1 MGRDVSQNYLIGV
14 GIADIT
20 GEAGGVGMMGM
31 ARAQQITKGI
41 HNRQWA
47 RAFVIGDNTDNNSGK
62 RILFVNTDLGQLFE
76 SVYHEVI
83 RRLGEQFGDRYTDQN
98 TVISATHTHSGPGGS
113 AHAVLYN
120 LTIGGFRPDTFEA
133 IVAGIVEACVRADA
147 DLAPGDISIAVGE
160 LHGASVSRNLFQF
173 ECNPEDEQKLFP
185 TANDPQMT
193 QLKFERDGKAVAG
206 LNWFSV
212 HGTSMTN
219 RNTLISADNKGYASY
234 LWEHDWAGQ
243 ASVAKAQGE
252 YNFVAAFAQSSAG
265 DMSPNVGAGT
275 AYGPTDDMFENTR
288 VIGSRQ
294 AVKAKELLDSATEEL
309 RGPVD
314 YRQRYVDFSHVD
326 VAAKWTPNGKDTR
339 TWPAVLGQAFM
350 AGCYDGA
357 GVPFVKQGQMDR
369 VAILKLLDHTMVKVP
384 DHVAAGHSPKPI
396 GIATGLMSPPWTSQ
410 IISIQ
415 VLRVGQLAI
424 VVVPA
429 EFTIVAAHR
438 ARAAVQEALA
448 GQVSHVVLAGYA
460 NDYTGYV
467 VTPEEYMIQRYE
479 SASTHFGPAT
489 LPAYQ
494 QELAAL
500 AGAIADGTPT
510 PSMAAPP
517 DLSESRFS
525 TSSTLAMPVAILA
538 NSKLNASII
547 HRADTQ
553 LNPDNTKANQ
563 RFGELLTTPHASYTT
578 GDEVVAQF
586 VGAHPNNDQRR
597 GSTFLE
603 VQRKSGNDWSTIL
616 TDDDWS
622 TKFEWKQKPNHR
634 SVVTVR
640 WVVTGDV
647 APGMYRVRYL
657 GDALTADGSTKPI
670 VGTSKEFSV
679 R

>member
-1 MGRDVSQNYLIGV
+1 MSENYLVGV

-31 ARAQQITKGI
+31 ARAQQTTKGI

-47 RAFVIGDNTDNNSGK
+47 RAFVIADNSPDGGGK
-62 RILFVNTDLGQLFE
+62 RVLFVNTDLGQLFE

-83 RRLGEQFGDRYTDQN
+83 RRLRERFGERYTDKN

-113 AHAVLYN
+113 AHALLYN

-133 IVAGIVEACVRADA
+133 IVAGIVEACARADA
-147 DLAPGDISIAVGE
+147 DVAPGNIAIAVGE

-173 ECNPEDEQKLFP
+173 ECNPEEEQKLFP
-185 TANDPQMT
+185 AANDPQMT
-193 QLKFERDGKAVAG
+193 QLRFERNGKPIAA

-219 RNTLISADNKGYASY
+219 RNQFISADNKGYASY

-243 ASVAKAQGE
+243 GSVAKAQGE
-252 YNFVAAFAQSSAG
+252 YDFVAAFAQSSAG

-275 AYGPTDDMFENTR
+275 AYGPTDNEFENTR
-288 VIGSRQ
+288 VIGARQ
-294 AVKAKELLDSATEEL
+294 AIKAKELFDSATEEL
-309 RGPVD
+309 AGPVD
-314 YRQRYVDFSHVD
+314 YRQRYLDFSHID
-326 VAAKWTPNGKDTR
+326 VAAKWMPNGKESR
-339 TWPAVLGQAFM
+339 TWPAVLGQSFM

-369 VAILKLLDHTMVKVP
+369 VEILKLLDHTMVKVP
-384 DHVAAGHSPKPI
+384 ADVAAGHAPKPI

-410 IISIQ
+410 VISIQ
-415 VLRVGQLAI
+415 VLRIGQLAI

-438 ARAAVQEALA
+438 ARQAVKNAFGDL
-448 GQVSHVVLAGYA
+448 VSHVVLAGYA

-467 VTPEEYMIQRYE
+467 VTPEEYTIQRYE

-500 AGAIADGTPT
+500 ADAITRGTPT
-510 PSMAAPP
+510 ESDTAPV

-525 TSSTLAMPVAILA
+525 TSSTFAMPVAIVAHRAL
-538 NSKLNASII
+538 KASIVQ
-547 HRADTQ
+547 RADRQ
-553 LNPDNTKANQ
+553 VDADNTKKGQ
-563 RFGELLTTPHASYTT
+563 SFGEVVTQVKQNYNT
-578 GDEVVAQF
+578 GDEVVVAF
-586 VGAHPNNDQRR
+586 VGAHPNNNQRR

-603 VQRKSGNDWSTIL
+603 VQMRTGDTWTTIL
-616 TDDDWS
+616 TDDDWA
-622 TKFEWKQKPNHR
+622 TKFEWKPKIGHR
-634 SVVTVR
+634 SLVTIR
-640 WVVTGDV
+640 WQIEKTTESGD
-647 APGMYRVRYL
+647 YRIRYL
-657 GDALTADGSTKPI
+657 GDARNDDGSI
-670 VGTSKEFSV
+670 SEFCGESATFNI